1 VDRARVLVVDDD
13 PDFVEITRTVLQA
26 HGYEIAS
33 ASSGGQAL
41 EMMRRQRPDL
51 VILDVMMRGATE
63 GHDVSQVMYADN
75 DLAKVPVL
83 MVTSI
88 MDGTMAD
95 QFPTRPGATGGA
107 GSRPRR
113 EVIGGRECRHRDPA
127 RAHRRHPA

>member
-1 VDRARVLVVDDD
+1 MDRARVLVVDDD

-33 ASSGGQAL
+33 ASSGQQAL
-41 EMMRRQRPDL
+41 EMMRQERPDL

-63 GHDVSQVMYADN
+63 GYDVSQVIYADK
-75 DLAKVPVL
+75 DLAKIPV

-95 QFPTRPGATGGA
+95 QFPTDEYLPVAEFLTKPVAPGQLVERVRAL
-107 GSRPRR
+107 
-113 EVIGGRECRHRDPA
+113 IGR
-127 RAHRRHPA
+127 

>member
-1 VDRARVLVVDDD
+1 MDRARVLVVDDD

-33 ASSGGQAL
+33 AASGQQAL
-41 EMMRRQRPDL
+41 EMMRQQRPDL

-63 GHDVSQVMYADN
+63 GYDVSQVMYGDK
-75 DLAKVPVL
+75 DLATVPVL

-95 QFPTRPGATGGA
+95 QFPTDEYLPVADFITKPVSPDQLVQRVRTL
-107 GSRPRR
+107 
-113 EVIGGRECRHRDPA
+113 IGR
-127 RAHRRHPA
+127 

>member
-1 VDRARVLVVDDD
+1 MDRARVLVVDDD

-95 QFPTRPGATGGA
+95 QFPTDEYLPVAEFLTKPVAPAQLVERVRAL
-107 GSRPRR
+107 
-113 EVIGGRECRHRDPA
+113 VGR
-127 RAHRRHPA
+127 